1 MCDFLLCLGGGVYVI
16 KRGVNYA
23 DIYAKQVR
31 KNPKKY
37 PDTIKAM
44 VDRYYKWKKRKDI
57 WFDVDRANEMMDWV
71 ETFVRHTKG
80 DLAGQPFILED
91 WEKFA
96 YSWIYGWVHKNE
108 KEQIVRVTRE
118 AYIQVPKKNGKTL
131 IGVGALGYAMYGEG
145 VLSAD
150 CYCCASDFNQAQYAA
165 KPFAATIMNHDV
177 LMDCSHIYK
186 GPKGTISSVTYDY
199 IRDDLAYQ
207 NQFIV
212 MSKNIQSIEG
222 SNPHFILNDELHA
235 QENMDQYDNFKSA
248 QVSRAEPIMFNIST
262 AGKGSSSV
270 GMRVYREAKEVLK
283 RDDNDSSF
291 VMIYEPNKN
300 YDWTDRN
307 VWAMVN
313 PNIGV
318 SVTMSALETEFISA
332 SRSAHKKAEFLSKH
346 LNVFVNGAENFFEQG
361 QVEHVLVEALGDLT
375 GETCYIGLDL
385 SKTTDLTCVSL
396 NFPNA
401 GYTEE
406 GKSILKVKQM
416 YFVPN
421 EDIEHREKEDN
432 VPYTDMVE
440 RGFVTFCDGKMI
452 NQDQVMDYIVECLNL
467 YDVQQINYDP
477 AMSQKLIEKLENL
490 GLECISVGQ
499 YPNVMNAMMDD
510 SEILIYEKR
519 IMTDNPLFV
528 YCALNVVVVTN
539 INGMKAPSKRQSKKK
554 IDGFVA
560 FLVAHKE
567 TMMVMDDVSEEGM
580 DELIDEIYR

>member
-1 MCDFLLCLGGGVYVI
+1 MIEQD
-16 KRGVNYA
+16 VNYA

-37 PDTIKAM
+37 PDTIKSM

-108 KEQIVRVTRE
+108 KGQIVRVTRE

-177 LMDCSHIYK
+177 LMECSHIYK

-361 QVEHVLVEALGDLT
+361 QVEHVLVEDLGDLT

-396 NFPNA
+396 NFPNV
-401 GYTEE
+401 GYTED

-467 YDVQQINYDP
+467 YDIQQINYDP

-567 TMMVMDDVSEEGM
+567 TMMVMDSITEEGM
-580 DELIDEIYR
+580 DELIGDIYR